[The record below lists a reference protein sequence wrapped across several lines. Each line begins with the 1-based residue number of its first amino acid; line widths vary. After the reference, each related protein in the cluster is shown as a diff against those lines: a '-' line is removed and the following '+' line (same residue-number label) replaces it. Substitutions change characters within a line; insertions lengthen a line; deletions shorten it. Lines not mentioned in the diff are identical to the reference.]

1 MKKLFGIIAA
11 LFVTASAFADG
22 YKGDFQLN
30 FGAGFESMTAEK
42 SVAYGKGTMGIDT
55 GLFMLNLETWHVFGS
70 SDVFKFGFM
79 AALNEGLGGTTK
91 WEVNDPVNGKFVAN
105 DEDRFL
111 SYKFELFLAP
121 AFSFF
126 IGDTVRF
133 NVAPGLSILFA
144 DAGSFMYE
152 GLYGQE
158 ASILGISAVGPG
170 IEIQAKFCPNAH
182 VSPVIGYRF
191 TANFTDSI
199 TSTSTE
205 DSSISTKTCDSVVL
219 LSNTFTLG
227 ISWNW

>member
-1 MKKLFGIIAA
+1 MKKLFGFIAA
-11 LFVTASAFADG
+11 LFVSTAAFAGG

-152 GLYGQE
+152 GLYSQE
-158 ASILGISAVGPG
+158 ASILGISAIGPG